1 MTVDEV
7 DERNWL
13 IERKWQLQTQS
24 DGSQNDNCDCEAIDM
39 RPVINIV
46 HPPGQSRGWAARG
59 GEGKFSM
66 GDPPRLPGED
76 GARLPTRL

>member
-1 MTVDEV
+1 M
-7 DERNWL
+7 
-13 IERKWQLQTQS
+13 QLQTQS

-59 GEGKFSM
+59 GRGNLVWE
-66 GDPPRLPGED
+66 
-76 GARLPTRL
+76 TRLGYRGRTGLGYLLDFSPSLPAKSGP